1 MNLILQRYHICTAV
15 VKCFGIFFLLKGVFF
30 FEVSAI
36 TFSEAYGGQWIYLVN
51 LINSHK
57 KYNRIY
63 NRTGQYIEYCKDIL
77 QCLM

>member
-51 LINSHK
+51 LINSRK
-57 KYNRIY
+57 
-63 NRTGQYIEYCKDIL
+63 
-77 QCLM
+77 